1 MSEMLCARPA
11 CEEKENRINGYCS
24 VYCEDVGEL
33 EKENTALKRELK
45 YWKDAHS
52 VLSEVTYNRNAA
64 LKRENEMLREFVEL
78 TQSKWEEFGCDDGVV
93 TVKYP
98 WAIQERMREIALLI
112 EEQEK

>member
-64 LKRENEMLREFVEL
+64 LKRGLQNIKDSFIGPRAKTSDLRQMIDTL
-78 TQSKWEEFGCDDGVV
+78 LAQD
-93 TVKYP
+93 
-98 WAIQERMREIALLI
+98 QEDA
-112 EEQEK
+112 

>member
-1 MSEMLCARPA
+1 MN
-11 CEEKENRINGYCS
+11 ENVTMMETLEWLIQDYDAGSSVALSVVSLRMIIN
-24 VYCEDVGEL
+24 E
-33 EKENTALKRELK
+33 
-45 YWKDAHS
+45 H
-52 VLSEVTYNRNAA
+52 AA

>member
-1 MSEMLCARPA
+1 MGEHVWAEIQMVWTAAGREAVAYSEQGGRLGAGEILTMLN
-11 CEEKENRINGYCS
+11 E
-24 VYCEDVGEL
+24 
-33 EKENTALKRELK
+33 
-45 YWKDAHS
+45 H
-52 VLSEVTYNRNAA
+52 AA

-78 TQSKWEEFGCDDGVV
+78 TQSKWEEFGCDDGIV

>member
-64 LKRENEMLREFVEL
+64 LKRELEGARKLAHDYITAYEKL
-78 TQSKWEEFGCDDGVV
+78 AFGQDQDD
-93 TVKYP
+93 
-98 WAIQERMREIALLI
+98 A
-112 EEQEK
+112 

>member
-1 MSEMLCARPA
+1 MSKP
-11 CEEKENRINGYCS
+11 CEHVWEYDYRDNYIYCKNEGCLETRTASES
-24 VYCEDVGEL
+24 VAILNE
-33 EKENTALKRELK
+33 
-45 YWKDAHS
+45 H
-52 VLSEVTYNRNAA
+52 AA